1 MGGWG
6 GERRRGPNSLP
17 ISCSECEH
25 KIAPLQGK
33 EPQKGSML
41 MISWPDRQIRSCAQV
56 GAERKGN
63 KGFIDL
69 KNSNEKEGSRGQV

>member
-1 MGGWG
+1 MG
-6 GERRRGPNSLP
+6 RGKKEGTHSLP
-17 ISCSECEH
+17 TSCSECEH

-41 MISWPDRQIRSCAQV
+41 MISWPDRQIRSGAQV

-69 KNSNEKEGSRGQV
+69 KNSNEKEGFRGQV